1 MTPITVLTYRGSAIR
16 LRGGMLN
23 LTDLWH
29 AADRPDDRRPSDW
42 LDLEET
48 QRLRTHAGIHWTE
61 IDDPV
66 AAHAGL
72 AGILNLDTDGL
83 VATVRGNQGGTWAH
97 WQLALPYARTLSP
110 HLGRWC
116 ATAVRAAM
124 ERQDDLPAAG
134 NDLLLARLA
143 QHFRDLHSRFDT
155 VDRHVADLMF
165 LMLSAQ
171 DLVLGMRRN
180 FSGLSQAAIIRAV
193 AAAPFEGQCP
203 CCGREPVLTE
213 AGRPAPGAE
222 FDHAFHRS
230 LNRPEHGWLVCRA
243 CHAELTYGGYLA
255 RFARMAEFRAFQ
267 AAVLEQRRRARTR
280 AGTPTV

>member
-1 MTPITVLTYRGSAIR
+1 MTPIIVLSWHGSAIR

-29 AADRPDDRRPSDW
+29 AADRPDNRRPSDW

-48 QRLRTHAGIHWTE
+48 QRLRTQAGIHWTE

-66 AAHAGL
+66 ATQAGL
-72 AGILNLDTDGL
+72 AGILELDTDGS
-83 VATVRGNQGGTWAH
+83 VATVRGHQGGTWAH
-97 WQLALPYARTLSP
+97 WQLALPYAQTLSP

-134 NDLLLARLA
+134 SDLLLAHLA
-143 QHFRDLHSRFDT
+143 QHFQHLERRLDT
-155 VDRHVADLMF
+155 LDRHAADLMF
-165 LMLSAQ
+165 LVISTQ

-203 CCGREPVLTE
+203 CCSNARVLTE

-255 RFARMAEFRAFQ
+255 RVARMPEFRAFQ
-267 AAVLEQRRRARTR
+267 DAVFEYRRQERARTGDR
-280 AGTPTV
+280 PE